1 MAESQRTGHRLPA
14 GFVTFVMTDIESS
27 TRLFRELGEE
37 YVALLE
43 THHQLL
49 SEAFERHGG
58 VEVATEG
65 DALVVA
71 FGDAAGALG
80 GCVEGQLAL
89 ESHPWPAGAVIRVR
103 MGLHSAEAEPVGDN
117 YVSLGLHQAARICAG
132 AHGGQILLSEA
143 TAEQVRHR
151 LPADVGLALLGSF
164 QLRGFAEPARLF
176 QVSHPD
182 LQAQFPPLRV
192 QGVVHH
198 NLPFH
203 RSAFVGRAAERAS
216 LAAMVRRTGVVTVV
230 GVGGVGKT
238 RLAVQVAFDLLDE
251 FDDGAWLV
259 ELTSAT
265 DRRGVAGAVASALNL
280 TEVPGRSLE
289 DVVVA
294 ALSAKSALVV
304 LDNCEQVLE
313 PVAVFT
319 EELTRRSP
327 HVVVV
332 ATSREPLA
340 VEGEVVCRLDPL
352 PVPGPGAGAV
362 DELRRA
368 DAVRL
373 FEERAAL
380 ARPGFEVSDANARD
394 VATIVRQVDG
404 IPLAVE
410 LAAAALADRSLA
422 GVVAGLSDRFGLL
435 TYGRR
440 TAPERHQTLRAA
452 LEWSLD
458 LLDADE
464 RLLFARLGSFAR
476 TGGVDAARE
485 VCGTAPLDDAD
496 VPRLIRRLVR
506 SSLLSM
512 GDDDRWTM
520 LGSVHELAVLE
531 LRRVGEAADLAARHR
546 GWFAGRVEALG
557 PQIGLGGRG
566 EVMAELAAD
575 LDNIRQALDT
585 GAATADADPTLRLA
599 AAMGPFWTSHGDWSA
614 GIHHLHEALA
624 LEGGTDA
631 ARGRALA
638 ALGSLLILRGDLA
651 DAEACLTQAEALAAA
666 QHDETTMARSAS
678 GLGYV
683 AFRRSDLD
691 GAELRWREALEH
703 AERAGD
709 ERVSAGI
716 LRSLAIAAGSR
727 GDQVAAGLLLDRGIR
742 SAEHAHDD
750 QLLRLLLGSRAEI
763 NLWTG
768 RYPEAQ
774 HLYGQ
779 ALDLASTVGDL
790 SARPLLLCEL
800 GWLALLTGDL
810 GTGERLASEAAELAE
825 DLGNRRTLASALRLR
840 AEVLVRR
847 GAFVEAGDDLDRALE
862 VAEGLSAP
870 AEVAGVLSSQ
880 AFAALEQQDLTAAQ
894 RLAEAALDR
903 ATLGHAFR
911 SVFPHWV
918 LGVVALSTGDL
929 EESARRFQAGVEHAT
944 TGAAPRHHANSR
956 WGLAWVHAASG
967 RLGEAARLHRETLAI
982 RQSIGDRLGVAES
995 LTAAATLVA
1004 PTDLAVARRLMS
1016 GAQALRAE
1024 CGAHPTPRQSA
1035 EESAAWS
1042 LLGGPGPGPADRDGG
1057 EQTDPVGRD
1066 VDAAVRVATRA
1077 LQVLEDAGVS
1087 AAG

>member
-1 MAESQRTGHRLPA
+1 
-14 GFVTFVMTDIESS
+14 VTFVMTDIEGS
-27 TRLFRELGEE
+27 TRLFRELGED

-43 THHQLL
+43 THHRLL
-49 SEAFERHGG
+49 SEAFGRHGG
-58 VEVATEG
+58 VEVETEG

-71 FGDAAGALG
+71 FDDAGDALG

-89 ESHPWPAGAVIRVR
+89 ESHPWPPGAVIRVR
-103 MGLHSAEAEPVGDN
+103 MGLHSAEAEPKGDG

-132 AHGGQILLSEA
+132 GHGGQILLSEV
-143 TAEQVRHR
+143 TALEAGSR

-176 QVSHPD
+176 QVSHPG

-216 LAAMVRRTGVVTVV
+216 LASMVRRTGVVTVV

-238 RLAVQVAFDLLDE
+238 RLAVQVAFDLVDE
-251 FDDGAWLV
+251 FDDGTWLV
-259 ELTSAT
+259 ELSSAT
-265 DRRGVAGAVASALNL
+265 DRRGVAGAVAAVLGL
-280 TEVPGRSLE
+280 TEVPGSDLE
-289 DVVVA
+289 DVVVGD
-294 ALSAKSALVV
+294 LSAKSTLVL

-352 PVPGPGAGAV
+352 PVPDEGMDAA
-362 DELRRA
+362 DELRQV

-373 FEERAAL
+373 FEERAGL
-380 ARPGFEVSDANARD
+380 ARPGFEVSRANAHD
-394 VATIVRQVDG
+394 VAAVVRRVDG
-404 IPLAVE
+404 IPLALE

-422 GVVAGLSDRFGLL
+422 GVVEGLSDRLALL
-435 TYGRR
+435 TDGRR

-458 LLDADE
+458 LLAPGE

-476 TGGVDAARE
+476 VGGVDAVRG
-485 VCGTAPLDDAD
+485 VCGAAPLDETD
-496 VPRLIRRLVR
+496 VPRLLRRLTR

-531 LRRVGEAADLAARHR
+531 LARIGEAADLAARHR
-546 GWFAGRVEALG
+546 GWFARRAEMLG

-566 EVMAELAAD
+566 GVMADLAAD
-575 LDNIRQALDT
+575 LDNVRQALAS
-585 GAATADADPTLRLA
+585 GAAAADADRTLRLA

-614 GIHHLHEALA
+614 GVRHLQDALA
-624 LEGGTDA
+624 LDGGTDA

-651 DAEACLTQAEALAAA
+651 DAEAALSTSRQLADA
-666 QHDETTMARSAS
+666 QRDETTMARSTS

-691 GAELRWREALEH
+691 GAELCWREALEH

-716 LRSLAIAAGSR
+716 LRSLAIATASR
-727 GDQVAAGLLLDRGIR
+727 GDQVAAGLLLDRGLL
-742 SAEHAHDD
+742 SAERAHDD

-763 NLWTG
+763 DLWTG
-768 RYPEAQ
+768 RYEEAQ

-779 ALDLASTVGDL
+779 ALDLASAVGDL

-800 GWLALLTGDL
+800 GWTALLTGELD
-810 GTGERLASEAAELAE
+810 TSERLASEAAELAE

-840 AEVLVRR
+840 GEVLVRR
-847 GAFVEAGDDLDRALE
+847 GGHARAGGDLDRALA
-862 VAEGLSAP
+862 VAEALSAP
-870 AEVAGVLSSQ
+870 AEVAGVLCSQ
-880 AFAALEQQDLTAAQ
+880 AFAALEQQDLTSAQ

-903 ATLGHAFR
+903 TTLGHAMR
-911 SVFPHWV
+911 VVFPTWV
-918 LGVVALSTGDL
+918 LGVVALSGGAV
-929 EESARRFQAGVEHAT
+929 EEASRRFRAGVEPDT
-944 TGAAPRHHANSR
+944 TEGSPRHQANSL
-956 WGLAWVHAASG
+956 WGLACVHVVTG
-967 RLGEAARLHRETLAI
+967 RPGEAARLQREALAI
-982 RQSIGDRLGVAES
+982 RHAIGDRLGVAES
-995 LTAAATLVA
+995 LAAAAAV
-1004 PTDLAVARRLMS
+1004 VARADPAAARSLARSARSLRL
-1016 GAQALRAE
+1016 G
-1024 CGAHPTPRQSA
+1024 CGAVPTPRQSA
-1035 EESAAWS
+1035 QESAARS
-1042 LLGGPGPGPADRDGG
+1042 VAGAQGDGSTGPVEEDRVEPEGQG
-1057 EQTDPVGRD
+1057 Q
-1066 VDAAVRVATRA
+1066 DAAVRLATDV
-1077 LQVLEDAGVS
+1077 LQVVEAAEAS
-1087 AAG
+1087 AVE

>member
-1 MAESQRTGHRLPA
+1 
-14 GFVTFVMTDIESS
+14 MTDIEGS
-27 TRLFRELGEE
+27 TRLFRELGED

-43 THHQLL
+43 THTRLL
-49 SEAFERHGG
+49 SEAFGRHGG
-58 VEVATEG
+58 VQVDTEG

-71 FGDAAGALG
+71 FDDAAEAVT

-89 ESHPWPAGAVIRVR
+89 ESHPWAAGAVIRVR
-103 MGLHSAEAEPVGDN
+103 MGLHSAEAEPKGDN

-132 AHGGQILLSEA
+132 GHGGQILLSEV
-143 TAEQVRHR
+143 TAGEVRNR

-176 QVSHPD
+176 QVNHPD

-203 RSAFVGRAAERAS
+203 RSAFVGRTAERAL
-216 LAAMVRRTGVVTVV
+216 LASMVRRTGVVTVV

-238 RLAVQVAFDLLDE
+238 RLAVQVAFDLIDDFE
-251 FDDGAWLV
+251 DGAWLV
-259 ELTSAT
+259 ELSSAT
-265 DRRGVAGAVASALNL
+265 DRHGVAGAVAAVLGL
-280 TEVPGRSLE
+280 IEVPGRDLE

-294 ALSAKSALVV
+294 ELSAKSALVL

-313 PVAVFT
+313 PVAAFT
-319 EELTRRSP
+319 EVLTRRSP

-352 PVPGPGAGAV
+352 PVPDAGVEDA

-373 FEERAAL
+373 FEERAGL
-380 ARPGFEVSDANARD
+380 ARPGFEVSHDNAHD
-394 VATIVRQVDG
+394 VAVVVRRLDG

-422 GVVAGLSDRFGLL
+422 GVVAGLSDRFALL
-435 TYGRR
+435 TDGRR

-458 LLDADE
+458 LLAPEE

-476 TGGVDAARE
+476 VGGVDAVRE
-485 VCGTAPLDDAD
+485 VCGGPPLHETD
-496 VPRLIRRLVR
+496 VQRLLRRLAR

-531 LRRVGEAADLAARHR
+531 LGKVGEASDLAARHR
-546 GWFAGRVEALG
+546 GWFAQRAELLG
-557 PQIGLGGRG
+557 PQIGLSGRG
-566 EVMAELAAD
+566 RVMADLAAD
-575 LDNIRQALDT
+575 LDNVRQALAS
-585 GAATADADPTLRLA
+585 GAAAADADVTLRLA

-614 GIHHLHEALA
+614 GVHHLQDALA
-624 LEGGTDA
+624 LDGGSDL
-631 ARGRALA
+631 ARGRALT
-638 ALGSLLILRGDLA
+638 ALGNLLILRGDMD
-651 DAEACLTQAEALAAA
+651 DAEAALSEGRQLAHAE
-666 QHDETTMARSAS
+666 HDETTVARSTS

-691 GAELRWREALEH
+691 TAELRWREALDH
-703 AERAGD
+703 SERAGD
-709 ERVSAGI
+709 ERVTAGI

-727 GDQVAAGLLLDRGIR
+727 GDQVAAGALLDRGIR

-763 NLWTG
+763 DLWTG

-779 ALDLASTVGDL
+779 ALDLASAVGDL

-800 GWLALLTGDL
+800 GWVALLTGEL
-810 GTGERLASEAAELAE
+810 ETSERLASEAAELAE

-840 AEVLVRR
+840 GEVLVRR
-847 GAFVEAGDDLDRALE
+847 GAFARAGSHLDRALE

-870 AEVAGVLSSQ
+870 AEIAGVVCSQ
-880 AFAALEQQDLTAAQ
+880 AFAALERLDLTAAQ

-903 ATLGHAFR
+903 TRLGHAMR
-911 SVFPHWV
+911 PVFPQWV
-918 LGVVALSTGDL
+918 QGVAALSGGAV
-929 EESARRFQAGVEHAT
+929 EEAARRFRAGIEHTAT
-944 TGAAPRHHANSR
+944 ETSPRHQANSR
-956 WGLAWVHAASG
+956 WGLACVHAMTG
-967 RLGEAARLHRETLAI
+967 RPGEAARLHREALEI
-982 RQSIGDRLGVAES
+982 RHAIGDRLGVAES
-995 LTAAATLVA
+995 LAAAASLVA
-1004 PTDLAVARRLMS
+1004 PTDPATAQRLARS
-1016 GAQALRAE
+1016 ALSLRVG
-1024 CGAHPTPRQSA
+1024 CGAVPTPRQA
-1035 EESAAWS
+1035 AQESAAWS
-1042 LLGGPGPGPADRDGG
+1042 LVGARDEGSSDRADAGPAETEPEPEPGPEPGPEPAGTG
-1057 EQTDPVGRD
+1057 H
-1066 VDAAVRVATRA
+1066 DAEVRLATEALRAV
-1077 LQVLEDAGVS
+1077 EDAEVS